1 MYTRPCEVY
10 WKKSARCLQ
19 WKVCQN
25 SVKPSRYARVIE
37 KRFPEQEIHSFFI
50 LKLNCCPFS
59 DLEFKEYIIT
69 RSQKVGTNYKYA
81 VRVNDPDSNDPPK
94 IFLLEGGSEKKDPL
108 KEYRTLELLVTR
120 VDDNKLFI
128 TGIRNGQDCVLKITE
143 PKIWTDVNSLAR
155 RLCSCNIIA
164 R

>member
-1 MYTRPCEVY
+1 M
-10 WKKSARCLQ
+10 
-19 WKVCQN
+19 
-25 SVKPSRYARVIE
+25 IE
-37 KRFPEQEIHSFFI
+37 KCLPGQEIYRFFI

-81 VRVNDPDSNDPPK
+81 VRVNDDSDDPPK
-94 IFLLEGGSEKKDPL
+94 IFHLEGGSEKKDPL

-143 PKIWTDVNSLAR
+143 PKI
-155 RLCSCNIIA
+155 
-164 R
+164 